1 MKKNKDLELEK
12 KLAEDE
18 EDEDD
23 EMEETEE
30 EVETEEE
37 EGGEKKP
44 KKAEDQEDD
53 EEKALNAKAEALSE
67 KIANRIASKF
77 LSEVEGQRSK
87 FFGKK
92 VAKKGE
98 DSADYKVKTVNFF
111 KAVLNGETERAKTM
125 TTSTGDTPK
134 GGYLIPPAE
143 FVADVLRIASEFG
156 VARREMMYLPFSG
169 PGNSRQVPALG
180 TSVSVSWTN
189 EAAKKGAT
197 QPVLNLVTQTLK
209 KLTAIVPFTEELLE
223 DSAVDLYTLLVDL
236 FAEAIGVEEDAQFLA
251 GTGSPWTG
259 VLKNGSVQVVNM
271 GTGEGFSAITA
282 DDLLDMTSKVKPSV
296 RRGGKFYMHT
306 TIMDVVRKLKDSQN
320 NYIYQQ
326 PAGDAPGKIWG
337 YEVVETDVMPA
348 LTDTAAAT
356 AFVIFANLKKVAIMG
371 DKQQMRVKLLDQATI
386 TDTDGQTAINLA
398 EQDVLALRVVE
409 RVGYVL
415 ALPAG
420 VCVLKSGASS

>member
-1 MKKNKDLELEK
+1 MNKKDKELEK
-12 KLAEDE
+12 KALSVEDEYEEDDDELETDEEVEDENKDEEKKGDE
-18 EDEDD
+18 ED
-23 EMEETEE
+23 
-30 EVETEEE
+30 
-37 EGGEKKP
+37 
-44 KKAEDQEDD
+44 DD
-53 EEKALNAKAEALSE
+53 EEKSLNKQVEDLSE
-67 KIANRIASKF
+67 KIAKRIASKF
-77 LSEVEGQRSK
+77 FTNVEKQRSK
-87 FFGKK
+87 FFGDKSKK
-92 VAKKGE
+92 SKGNE
-98 DSADYKVKTVNFF
+98 EDYKVKTVGFF

-143 FVADVLRIASEFG
+143 FVADVLRIASEYG

-180 TSVSVSWTN
+180 TSVSVTWTN
-189 EAAKKGAT
+189 EATKKGAT

-209 KLTAIVPFTEELLE
+209 KLSAIVPFTEELLE

-306 TIMDVVRKLKDSQN
+306 TVMDVVRKLKDTQG

-326 PAGDAPGKIWG
+326 PAGDIPAKVWG

-348 LTDTAAAT
+348 LTDSAAAT

>member
-1 MKKNKDLELEK
+1 MKKDKELEK
-12 KLAEDE
+12 KLVEDE

-23 EMEETEE
+23 E
-30 EVETEEE
+30 VETEEE
-37 EGGEKKP
+37 GEEEKKP
-44 KKAEDQEDD
+44 KAEKEEDEEGGED
-53 EEKALNAKAEALSE
+53 EEKALNAKAEALAD

-77 LSEVEGQRSK
+77 FDGVNKQRSK
-87 FFGKK
+87 FLGGKP
-92 VAKKGE
+92 VKKNE
-98 DSADYKVKTVNFF
+98 DEGDYKVKTVKFF
-111 KAVLNGETERAKTM
+111 KAVLGGETERAKTM

-143 FVADVLRIASEFG
+143 FMADVLRIASEYG

-169 PGNSRQVPALG
+169 PGNSRQVPRLG
-180 TSVSVSWTN
+180 TSVSVTWTN
-189 EAAKKGAT
+189 EAAKKSGT
-197 QPVLNLVTQTLK
+197 QPVLDLVTQTLK
-209 KLTAIVPFTEELLE
+209 KLAAIVPFTEELLE

-236 FAEAIGVEEDAQFLA
+236 FAEAIGVEEDTQFLA

-259 VLKNGSVQVVNM
+259 VLKNGLVQVVNM

-306 TIMDVVRKLKDSQN
+306 TVMDVVRKLKDTYGQ
-320 NYIYQQ
+320 YIYQQ
-326 PAGDAPGKIWG
+326 PAGDIPGKIWG
-337 YEVVETDVMPA
+337 YEVVESDVMPA
-348 LTDTAAAT
+348 LTDTAAAS

-371 DKQQMRVKLLDQATI
+371 DKQQLRVKLLDQATI

>member
-1 MKKNKDLELEK
+1 MKKKEKDLELEK

-18 EDEDD
+18 EDED
-23 EMEETEE
+23 EEDTEE
-30 EVETEEE
+30 EVEKE
-37 EGGEKKP
+37 EGEDGEKP
-44 KKAEDQEDD
+44 TKKEDEEDDD
-53 EEKALNAKAEALSE
+53 EEKALNSKAEALSD

-77 LSEVEGQRSK
+77 LSGIEDQRSK
-87 FFGKK
+87 FFGRKP
-92 VAKKGE
+92 AKKGA
-98 DSADYKVKTVNFF
+98 DSVDYKIKTVNFF
-111 KAVLNGETERAKTM
+111 KAVLGGETERAKTM

-143 FVADVLRIASEFG
+143 FMADVLRIASEYG
-156 VARREMMYLPFSG
+156 VARSEMLYLPFSG

-180 TSVSVSWTN
+180 TSVSVTWTN
-189 EAAKKGAT
+189 EATAKTAT

-209 KLTAIVPFTEELLE
+209 KLAAIVPFTEELLE

-236 FAEAIGVEEDAQFLA
+236 FAEAIGVEEDTQFLA

-282 DDLLDMTSKVKPSV
+282 DDLLDMTSKVKKSV
-296 RRGGKFYMHT
+296 RRGGKFYMST
-306 TIMDVVRKLKDSQN
+306 TVMDVVRKLKDLEGR
-320 NYIYQQ
+320 YIYQQ
-326 PAGDAPGKIWG
+326 PAGEVPGKVWG

-348 LTDTAAAT
+348 LTDSAAAT

-371 DKQQMRVKLLDQATI
+371 DKQQLRVKLLDQATI